1 MKRIQR
7 TIEQLESRQLLAS
20 DWQNLA
26 LIRDVDRSG
35 LVTPLD
41 ALILVNSINASG
53 IRVLPPRSVASTEP
67 YCDVN
72 GDGSLTPLDVLSV
85 INAINALG
93 DRQPSIVGG
102 LTPDS
107 DPNSNGVVLVDRVAI
122 RGQTLANSSLKVS
135 IESTSESVATV
146 VADSQGIFN
155 FDLPVAQGMQTVR
168 VKATD
173 DLGRQSELKLEVRR
187 GNTIQDWNAV
197 ALDIVRQWTTTS
209 NDPYPNRIV
218 PSQPPMVARNLAMIQ
233 TAMFDAVN
241 AVTGKYTGYVF
252 QTTPQPNAS
261 ENAAAASAAFEV
273 AKVLYNANDELAV
286 WQASLSET
294 LSQETNA
301 AARDSGVSL
310 GKLAAQA
317 ILAARTNDGAQSKSS
332 YTPTNAAGHW
342 QRTFPDYLPP
352 LLAQWPNV
360 KPFALTSASEFRS
373 APPPALDSP
382 EYAAAVD
389 QVMRN
394 GGHQSSQRTAE
405 QTEIALFWADGAGT
419 ATPPGHWNRI
429 ATDVTLAKQ
438 TNLLETARTFALM
451 NIAMADAGIA
461 SWDAKYHYDLW
472 RPIDAIRQADQDG
485 NAATTSNS
493 TWIPLLKTPPFP
505 AYTSGH
511 STFSGAASA
520 VLASLFGDATSFAS
534 QTDGHAAPEQRPLDA
549 SQIVTRQFGSFTQAA
564 EEAGMSRIYGG
575 IHFNFDNTAGL
586 KLGSEVASA
595 TLARFLHS
603 KQ

>member
-7 TIEQLESRQLLAS
+7 IFEQLESRQLLAS
-20 DWQNLA
+20 DWQNIA

-41 ALILVNSINASG
+41 ALILINAINATG
-53 IRVLPPRSVASTEP
+53 IRDLPPRPVASNEP

-72 GDGSLTPLDVLSV
+72 GDGSLTPLDVLTV
-85 INAINALG
+85 INAINAFEN
-93 DRQPSIVGG
+93 RQPTIVGG

-107 DPNSNGVVLVDRVAI
+107 DPNNNGVVLVDRVAI
-122 RGQTLANSSLKVS
+122 RGQTLANSFVKFS
-135 IESTSESVATV
+135 IESKIDLVTTV
-146 VADSQGIFN
+146 VADAQGVFN
-155 FDLPVAQGMQTVR
+155 FDLPLAHGMQTVR
-168 VKATD
+168 VQATD
-173 DLGRQSELKLEVRR
+173 DLGRESELRLDIRR
-187 GNTIQDWNAV
+187 GNTIQNWNAA

-233 TAMFDAVN
+233 AAMFDAAN

-252 QTTPQPNAS
+252 QTAPQPNAS
-261 ENAAAASAAFEV
+261 ESAAAASAAFEV
-273 AKVLYNANDELAV
+273 AKVLYSASDERAV
-286 WQASLSET
+286 WQASLGET
-294 LSQETNA
+294 LNQETNVE
-301 AARDSGVSL
+301 ARDLGVSL

-317 ILAARTNDGAQSKSS
+317 ILAARANDGAQSKSN
-332 YTPTNAAGHW
+332 YTLTNAVGHW

-352 LLAQWPNV
+352 LLAQWPSV
-360 KPFALTSASEFRS
+360 KPFAIASASEFRPV
-373 APPPALDSP
+373 PPSALDSP

-389 QVMRN
+389 QVMRI
-394 GGHQSSQRTAE
+394 GGYQSSQRTAD

-429 ATDVTLAKQ
+429 ATDVTLAMK

-472 RPIDAIRQADQDG
+472 RPIDAIRHADQDG
-485 NAATTSNS
+485 NAATTSES

-505 AYTSGH
+505 TYTSGH
-511 STFSGAASA
+511 STFSGAAST
-520 VLASLFGDATSFAS
+520 VLASLFGDATPFES
-534 QTDGHAAPEQRPLDA
+534 QTDGHLAPEQRPLDA
-549 SQIVTRQFGSFTQAA
+549 SQIVTRHFDSFSQAA
-564 EEAGMSRIYGG
+564 DEAGLSRIYGG

-586 KLGSEVASA
+586 QLGREVASA
-595 TLARFLHS
+595 AMARLLHS